1 MNGVLIKE
9 IRLVLGI
16 TQLELGRQMGVDR
29 RTIQRWERGETEI
42 NGPAEVLMNQLKTEA
57 FRASGVPDTRLKK
70 EARRKRKKW
79 PKRG

>member
-16 TQLELGRQMGVDR
+16 TQLELGIQMGVDR

-57 FRASGVPDTRLKK
+57 FRASGVPEIRLKK
-70 EARRKRKKW
+70 EAKRKRKKW
-79 PKRG
+79 PKRN